1 VYLMN
6 VSEKRR
12 EHRREATGLVHVR
25 FSDPQPQ
32 HIEGRL
38 MDVSSGGFRMAH
50 AFASLAPGQIVE
62 FNHIEARGHAR
73 VIWNRI
79 IDEEVETG
87 FLVVPSK

>member
-1 VYLMN
+1 MS

-12 EHRREATGLVHVR
+12 EHRREATGLVQVR

-32 HIEGRL
+32 QIEGRL

-50 AFASLAPGQIVE
+50 VYASLAPGQIVE
-62 FNHIEARGHAR
+62 FAHTESRGRAR

-79 IDEEVETG
+79 VEEKVETG
-87 FLVVPSK
+87 FLVVLAK